1 SRTDEAKRKRNKT
14 MIFPTNEKTTR
25 KAPKQGAA
33 TQSITRKHKRTQ
45 NKQRPPAPTSNTHAN
60 DNQTSTFPKKY

>member
-1 SRTDEAKRKRNKT
+1 

-45 NKQRPPAPTSNTHAN
+45 TNKGPWHPPATHA
-60 DNQTSTFPKKY
+60 QTTTKQALSQKSIS